1 MVDLIGS
8 PVNDSHSLPQAPK
21 TYCPTRAPP
30 PPPTNQAM
38 DQPKP
43 YIIRF
48 KFRDFVGIPSEPGDY
63 VYSDRVYDR
72 RNGNAWQL
80 QLYPGGTGEAPSSS
94 SSDGDNDDDDND
106 NDRGGGE
113 EGGGAANAGG
123 VLVSVFLHNV
133 DGPDVDA
140 RTAFILRDARG
151 GVRHRTS
158 TDIVDRYVALRE
170 CFGYF
175 SFVGRSTILDDG
187 VLLGGTLVIDVEVRM
202 PGRRLAA

>member
-1 MVDLIGS
+1 MD
-8 PVNDSHSLPQAPK
+8 HS
-21 TYCPTRAPP
+21 
-30 PPPTNQAM
+30 
-38 DQPKP
+38 KP

-94 SSDGDNDDDDND
+94 SSDDENDDDDND

-123 VLVSVFLHNV
+123 VVVSVFLHNV

-151 GVRHRTS
+151 GVRHRAS